1 MTTKDTLRRSKS
13 PLAKNRLPFWLML
26 LPFLILFFLFKFL
39 PILSGF
45 VLSFTDF
52 NGLQMPHFVGL
63 DNYTRMFLKDEV
75 FLTTAKN
82 ILLLA
87 LITGPTSYILSF
99 VLAWL
104 INELGK
110 RLRLLVLVLV
120 YLPTMC
126 SNLFFVWQY
135 IFNGDAKG
143 FINSALIDIGL
154 IQKPIL
160 WLSDERYT
168 MVVVIVVTIWM
179 GFNVGFLSFVAGLR
193 GLDRAYYEAAAID
206 GLKNRWQELYYV
218 TLPQMGSQLMFGAV
232 NAIAGAFTI
241 GAINAQLTGYPST
254 NNSTDTIILYLSRYA
269 VEEAYE
275 LGYAAAMSVVL
286 FAVMVLVWTLFKRVL
301 KSVNAV

>member
-1 MTTKDTLRRSKS
+1 MKTKQSLRRPKNA
-13 PLAKNRLPFWLML
+13 LAKNRLPFWLML
-26 LPFLILFFLFKFL
+26 MPFLIIFFLFKFL

-52 NGLQMPHFVGL
+52 NGLETPHFVGL
-63 DNYTRMFLKDEV
+63 ANYTRMFLQDEV

-82 ILLLA
+82 TLFLA
-87 LITGPTSYILSF
+87 LVTGPTSYILSF

-104 INELGK
+104 INELGR

-126 SNLFFVWQY
+126 SNLYFVWQY

-143 FINSALIDIGL
+143 FINSTLIDMGL
-154 IQKPIL
+154 IQEPIL

-168 MVVVIVVTIWM
+168 MVVVTIVTIWM
-179 GFNVGFLSFVAGLR
+179 GFTVGFLSFVAGLR

-218 TLPQMGSQLMFGAV
+218 TLPQMGPQLMFGAV
-232 NAIAGAFTI
+232 NAIAGAFTVGNI
-241 GAINAQLTGYPST
+241 GAQLTGYPST
-254 NNSTDTIILYLSRYA
+254 NYSTDTVILYLSRYA

-275 LGYAAAMSVVL
+275 LGYAAALSVVL
-286 FAVMVLVWTLFKRVL
+286 FLAMVLVWALFKKLL